1 LLHTVIV
8 IEYQLPHTN
17 NCNVTKLD
25 FSGTVEAD
33 DLSLFSNYWLWGEY
47 GTSKNNFLIVQGE
60 FCRIIDVVELKIL
73 FCNRVNGKCQ
83 FGRVRN
89 EQKRNYFEMKKS
101 RKVIV
106 VIILLLVVIVVGDL
120 VIRKARMAKKIET
133 VRIEKAEHGDLIELV
148 SAPGEIEPK
157 KKVDMS
163 AKLSTRIVD
172 LPHKEG
178 DRVTCGNPATNPPV
192 PASLLVQLDA
202 RDLESHLRSAQANRS
217 AQAARIEV
225 ENAAIASQK
234 ANIEGLAA
242 SLEEAQ
248 RDLERK
254 KGLLESQD
262 ISLSVFDQAKYKV
275 DGLIAQVAAAKH
287 TLESAQLNLVVLK
300 YNLEAADAA
309 IAQANEALSYTT
321 ITSPIDGVIT
331 RINAEV
337 GEVVM
342 TGTMNNPGTV
352 ILQVADLSQMLVVAQ
367 VDEAD
372 IGELAVGQTA
382 KVSVRAFP
390 DIHFTGTVDTIA
402 LTHRVS
408 DNRTKYFRTKILLD
422 NSPDI
427 AKLYSGLTA
436 DVDIQT
442 RIHKNV
448 LEVPS
453 QAVVAREVD
462 SLPLEIREN
471 SPELDKS
478 KTYAI
483 VVYRYIDGKAVVTPV
498 KIGPSDL
505 THTVITAGISEQDE
519 IVVGPFKVIDTLKH
533 NQNIKNE
540 RETESA
546 GDKDSDKSTAAG
558 PEK

>member
-1 LLHTVIV
+1 
-8 IEYQLPHTN
+8 
-17 NCNVTKLD
+17 
-25 FSGTVEAD
+25 
-33 DLSLFSNYWLWGEY
+33 
-47 GTSKNNFLIVQGE
+47 
-60 FCRIIDVVELKIL
+60 
-73 FCNRVNGKCQ
+73 
-83 FGRVRN
+83 
-89 EQKRNYFEMKKS
+89 MKKS
-101 RKVIV
+101 RKVIISIIV
-106 VIILLLVVIVVGDL
+106 VLVVLGVSVS
-120 VIRKARMAKKIET
+120 VMRKARMAKKIET
-133 VRIEKAEHGDLIELV
+133 VRIEKAERGDLIELV

-163 AKLSTRIVD
+163 AKVAARIVE

-178 DRVTCGNPATNPPV
+178 DRVTCGDPAANPPV

-202 RDLESHLRSAQANRS
+202 KDLESHLRSAQANRS
-217 AQAARIEV
+217 AQAAREEV
-225 ENAAIASQK
+225 DKAAIASQK
-234 ANIEGLAA
+234 ANLEGLAS

-248 RDLERK
+248 RDLDRK

-262 ISLSVFDQAKYKV
+262 VSLSVFDQAKYRV
-275 DGLIAQVAAAKH
+275 DGLIAQVAAAEH
-287 TLESAQLNLVVLK
+287 TLESAQLNLVVLR

-382 KVSVRAFP
+382 KVSVRAFS
-390 DIHFTGTVDTIA
+390 DIDFTGTVDTIA
-402 LTHRVS
+402 LTHRLS
-408 DNRTKYFRTKILLD
+408 DNRTKYFRTEILLAG
-422 NSPDI
+422 SPDV

-436 DVDIQT
+436 DVDIRT
-442 RIHKNV
+442 RTHKDV
-448 LEVPS
+448 LRVPS

-462 SLPLEIREN
+462 ILPLKIREN
-471 SPELDKS
+471 SPELNKN
-478 KTYAI
+478 KTHAI
-483 VVYRYIDGKAVVTPV
+483 VVYRYIDGKTVVTPV

-505 THTVITAGISEQDE
+505 THTIITAGISEEDE
-519 IVVGPFKVIDTLKH
+519 IVVGPFKVLDTLKH
-533 NQNIKNE
+533 DQNLKDE
-540 RETESA
+540 REAEPKS
-546 GDKDSDKSTAAG
+546 DKDSEKATAG
-558 PEK
+558 EPEK

>member
-1 LLHTVIV
+1 
-8 IEYQLPHTN
+8 
-17 NCNVTKLD
+17 
-25 FSGTVEAD
+25 
-33 DLSLFSNYWLWGEY
+33 
-47 GTSKNNFLIVQGE
+47 
-60 FCRIIDVVELKIL
+60 
-73 FCNRVNGKCQ
+73 
-83 FGRVRN
+83 
-89 EQKRNYFEMKKS
+89 MKKS

-106 VIILLLVVIVVGDL
+106 AIIVVLVVLVVG
-120 VIRKARMAKKIET
+120 ISMMRKARMAKKIET
-133 VRIEKAEHGDLIELV
+133 VRIEKAERGDLIELV

-163 AKLSTRIVD
+163 AKVSARIVD

-178 DRVTCGNPATNPPV
+178 DRVTCGDPAANPPV

-202 RDLESHLRSAQANRS
+202 KDLESYLRSAQANRS
-217 AQAARIEV
+217 AQAARVEV
-225 ENAAIASQK
+225 EKAAIASQK
-234 ANIEGLAA
+234 ASLEGLGA

-262 ISLSVFDQAKYKV
+262 VSLSVFDQAKYRV

-287 TLESAQLNLVVLK
+287 TLESVQLNLVVLK

-309 IAQANEALSYTT
+309 IAQAKEALSYTT

-382 KVSVRAFP
+382 KVSVRAFG
-390 DIHFTGTVDTIA
+390 DIDFTGTVDTIA
-402 LTHRVS
+402 LTHRLS
-408 DNRTKYFRTKILLD
+408 DNRTKYFRTEILLAG
-422 NSPDI
+422 SPDV

-436 DVDIQT
+436 DVDIRT
-442 RIHKNV
+442 RTHKDV
-448 LEVPS
+448 LKVPT

-462 SLPLEIREN
+462 TLPLEIREN

-478 KTYAI
+478 KTHAI
-483 VVYRYIDGKAVVTPV
+483 VVYRYIDGKTVVTPV

-505 THTVITAGISEQDE
+505 THTVITAGISEEDE
-519 IVVGPFKVIDTLKH
+519 IVVGPFKVLDTLKH
-533 NQNIKNE
+533 DQKLKDE
-540 RETESA
+540 REAESQSDEDSEKATA
-546 GDKDSDKSTAAG
+546 GK

>member
-1 LLHTVIV
+1 
-8 IEYQLPHTN
+8 
-17 NCNVTKLD
+17 
-25 FSGTVEAD
+25 
-33 DLSLFSNYWLWGEY
+33 
-47 GTSKNNFLIVQGE
+47 
-60 FCRIIDVVELKIL
+60 
-73 FCNRVNGKCQ
+73 
-83 FGRVRN
+83 
-89 EQKRNYFEMKKS
+89 MKKS
-101 RKVIV
+101 RKIIIAIIV
-106 VIILLLVVIVVGDL
+106 VVVVLWVG
-120 VIRKARMAKKIET
+120 VSGIRKARMAKKIET
-133 VRIEKAEHGDLIELV
+133 VRIEKAERGDLIELV

-163 AKLSTRIVD
+163 AKLSSRIVD

-178 DRVTCGNPATNPPV
+178 DRVTCGDPAANPPV

-202 RDLESHLRSAQANRS
+202 KDLESHLRSAQANRS
-217 AQAARIEV
+217 AQAARAEV
-225 ENAAIASQK
+225 DKAAIASQK
-234 ANIEGLAA
+234 ANIEGLAS

-248 RDLERK
+248 RDLDRK

-262 ISLSVFDQAKYKV
+262 VSLSIFDQAKYKV

-287 TLESAQLNLVVLK
+287 TLESAQLNLVVLRH
-300 YNLEAADAA
+300 NLEAADAA

-331 RINAEV
+331 QINAEV

-390 DIHFTGTVDTIA
+390 DNDFTGTVDTIA
-402 LTHRVS
+402 LTHRLS
-408 DNRTKYFRTKILLD
+408 NNGTKYFRTEILLAG
-422 NSPDI
+422 SPDV
-427 AKLYSGLTA
+427 ARLYSGLTA
-436 DVDIQT
+436 DVDIRT
-442 RIHKNV
+442 RTHKDV
-448 LEVPS
+448 LKVPS
-453 QAVVAREVD
+453 QAVMAREVD
-462 SLPLEIREN
+462 TLPLEIREN

-478 KTYAI
+478 KTHAI

-505 THTVITAGISEQDE
+505 THTIITAGISEEDE
-519 IVVGPFKVIDTLKH
+519 IVVGPFKVLDTLKH
-533 NQNIKNE
+533 DQKLKDE
-540 RETESA
+540 REAESQSNEESEKA
-546 GDKDSDKSTAAG
+546 AAG
-558 PEK
+558 KAEK

>member
-1 LLHTVIV
+1 
-8 IEYQLPHTN
+8 
-17 NCNVTKLD
+17 
-25 FSGTVEAD
+25 
-33 DLSLFSNYWLWGEY
+33 
-47 GTSKNNFLIVQGE
+47 
-60 FCRIIDVVELKIL
+60 
-73 FCNRVNGKCQ
+73 
-83 FGRVRN
+83 
-89 EQKRNYFEMKKS
+89 MKKS
-101 RKVIV
+101 RKVIIAIIV
-106 VIILLLVVIVVGDL
+106 VLVVLGVSISAM
-120 VIRKARMAKKIET
+120 RKARMAKKIET
-133 VRIEKAEHGDLIELV
+133 VRIEKAERGDLIELV

-163 AKLSTRIVD
+163 AKVAARIVE

-178 DRVTCGNPATNPPV
+178 DRVICGDPAANPPI
-192 PASLLVQLDA
+192 PASILVQLDA
-202 RDLESHLRSAQANRS
+202 KDLQSHLRSAQANRS
-217 AQAARIEV
+217 AQAARAEV
-225 ENAAIASQK
+225 DKAVIASQK
-234 ANIEGLAA
+234 ANLEGLAA

-262 ISLSVFDQAKYKV
+262 VSLSVFDQAKYRV

-300 YNLEAADAA
+300 HNLEAADAA
-309 IAQANEALSYTT
+309 IAQAKEALSYTT

-372 IGELAVGQTA
+372 IGELGVGQTA
-382 KVSVRAFP
+382 KVSVRAFS
-390 DIHFTGTVDTIA
+390 DIDFTGTVDTIA
-402 LTHRVS
+402 LTHRFS
-408 DNRTKYFRTKILLD
+408 DNRTKYFRTEILLAS
-422 NSPDI
+422 SPDV

-442 RIHKNV
+442 RTHKDV
-448 LEVPS
+448 LKVPS

-478 KTYAI
+478 KTHAI

-505 THTVITAGISEQDE
+505 THTIITAGISEEDE
-519 IVVGPFKVIDTLKH
+519 IVVGPFKVLDTLKH
-533 NQNIKNE
+533 DQNLKDE
-540 RETESA
+540 REDESQ
-546 GDKDSDKSTAAG
+546 SDEDNEKATTG
-558 PEK
+558 KPEK

>member
-1 LLHTVIV
+1 
-8 IEYQLPHTN
+8 
-17 NCNVTKLD
+17 
-25 FSGTVEAD
+25 
-33 DLSLFSNYWLWGEY
+33 
-47 GTSKNNFLIVQGE
+47 
-60 FCRIIDVVELKIL
+60 
-73 FCNRVNGKCQ
+73 
-83 FGRVRN
+83 
-89 EQKRNYFEMKKS
+89 MKKS
-101 RKVIV
+101 RKIIV
-106 VIILLLVVIVVGDL
+106 AIIVAGVVLVVGVSM
-120 VIRKARMAKKIET
+120 IRKARMAKKIEM
-133 VRIEKAEHGDLIELV
+133 VRIEKADRGDLIELV

-157 KKVDMS
+157 KKVDLS
-163 AKLSTRIVD
+163 AKVAARIVE

-178 DRVTCGNPATNPPV
+178 DRVTCGDPAANPPV

-202 RDLESHLRSAQANRS
+202 KDLESHLRSAQANRS
-217 AQAARIEV
+217 AQAARAEV
-225 ENAAIASQK
+225 EKAAIASQK
-234 ANIEGLAA
+234 ANLEGLAA

-300 YNLEAADAA
+300 HNLEAADAA

-331 RINAEV
+331 LINAEV

-382 KVSVRAFP
+382 KVSVRAFG
-390 DIHFTGTVDTIA
+390 DIDFTGTVDTIA
-402 LTHRVS
+402 LTHRLS
-408 DNRTKYFRTKILLD
+408 DNRTKYFRTEILLAGSSD
-422 NSPDI
+422 V

-436 DVDIQT
+436 DVDIRT
-442 RIHKNV
+442 RTHKDV
-448 LEVPS
+448 LKVPT

-462 SLPLEIREN
+462 LLPLEIREN

-478 KTYAI
+478 KTHAI

-505 THTVITAGISEQDE
+505 THTIITTGISEKDE
-519 IVVGPFKVIDTLKH
+519 IVVGPFKVLDTLKH
-533 NQNIKNE
+533 DQKLKDE
-540 RETESA
+540 REA
-546 GDKDSDKSTAAG
+546 GPQSDKDSNKATAG
-558 PEK
+558 EPEK

>member
-1 LLHTVIV
+1 
-8 IEYQLPHTN
+8 
-17 NCNVTKLD
+17 
-25 FSGTVEAD
+25 
-33 DLSLFSNYWLWGEY
+33 
-47 GTSKNNFLIVQGE
+47 
-60 FCRIIDVVELKIL
+60 
-73 FCNRVNGKCQ
+73 
-83 FGRVRN
+83 
-89 EQKRNYFEMKKS
+89 MKKS
-101 RKVIV
+101 RKVIIAIIV
-106 VIILLLVVIVVGDL
+106 VLVFLVVGVLGM
-120 VIRKARMAKKIET
+120 RKARMVKNIET
-133 VRIEKAEHGDLIELV
+133 VRIEKAGRGDLIELV

-163 AKLSTRIVD
+163 AKVAARIVE

-178 DRVTCGNPATNPPV
+178 DRVTCGDPAANPPV

-202 RDLESHLRSAQANRS
+202 KDLQSHLRSAQANRS
-217 AQAARIEV
+217 AQAARADV
-225 ENAAIASQK
+225 DKAAIASQK
-234 ANIEGLAA
+234 ANLEGLAS

-262 ISLSVFDQAKYKV
+262 VSLSVFDQAKYRV
-275 DGLIAQVAAAKH
+275 DGLRAQVSAAKH

-300 YNLEAADAA
+300 HNLEAADAA

-382 KVSVRAFP
+382 KVSVRAFS
-390 DIHFTGTVDTIA
+390 DIDFTGTVDTIA
-402 LTHRVS
+402 LTHRLS
-408 DNRTKYFRTKILLD
+408 DNRTKYFRTEILLAG
-422 NSPDI
+422 SPDV

-436 DVDIQT
+436 DVDIRT
-442 RIHKNV
+442 RTHKDV
-448 LEVPS
+448 LRVPS

-462 SLPLEIREN
+462 ILPLKIREN
-471 SPELDKS
+471 SPELNKN
-478 KTYAI
+478 KTHAI
-483 VVYRYIDGKAVVTPV
+483 VVYRYIDGKTVVTPV

-505 THTVITAGISEQDE
+505 THTIITAGISEEDE
-519 IVVGPFKVIDTLKH
+519 IVVGPFKVLDTLKH
-533 NQNIKNE
+533 DQNLKDE
-540 RETESA
+540 REAEPKS
-546 GDKDSDKSTAAG
+546 DKDSEKATAG
-558 PEK
+558 EPEK

>member
-1 LLHTVIV
+1 
-8 IEYQLPHTN
+8 
-17 NCNVTKLD
+17 
-25 FSGTVEAD
+25 
-33 DLSLFSNYWLWGEY
+33 
-47 GTSKNNFLIVQGE
+47 
-60 FCRIIDVVELKIL
+60 
-73 FCNRVNGKCQ
+73 
-83 FGRVRN
+83 
-89 EQKRNYFEMKKS
+89 MKKS
-101 RKVIV
+101 RKIIV
-106 VIILLLVVIVVGDL
+106 AIIVALVVLVVG
-120 VIRKARMAKKIET
+120 VSMIRKARMAKKIET
-133 VRIEKAEHGDLIELV
+133 VRIEKAERGDLIELV

-163 AKLSTRIVD
+163 AKVSARIVE

-178 DRVTCGNPATNPPV
+178 DRVTCGDPAANPPV

-202 RDLESHLRSAQANRS
+202 KDLQSHLRSAQANRS
-217 AQAARIEV
+217 AQAARVNV
-225 ENAAIASQK
+225 EKAAIASQK
-234 ANIEGLAA
+234 ANLEGLAA

-262 ISLSVFDQAKYKV
+262 ISLSVFDQAKYRA
-275 DGLIAQVAAAKH
+275 DGLRAQVAAAKH
-287 TLESAQLNLVVLK
+287 TLESVRLNLVVLK

-309 IAQANEALSYTT
+309 IAQAEEALSYTT

-382 KVSVRAFP
+382 KVSVRAFS
-390 DIHFTGTVDTIA
+390 DIDFTGTVDTIA
-402 LTHRVS
+402 LTHRLS
-408 DNRTKYFRTKILLD
+408 DNRTKYFRTEILLAGSSD
-422 NSPDI
+422 V
-427 AKLYSGLTA
+427 ARLYSGLTA

-442 RIHKNV
+442 RTHKDV
-448 LEVPS
+448 LKVPS

-462 SLPLEIREN
+462 LLPLEIREN

-478 KTYAI
+478 KTHAI

-505 THTVITAGISEQDE
+505 THTIITAGISEEDE
-519 IVVGPFKVIDTLKH
+519 IVVGPFKVLDILKH
-533 NQNIKNE
+533 DQKLKDE
-540 RETESA
+540 REAESQS
-546 GDKDSDKSTAAG
+546 DKDSEKATAG
-558 PEK
+558 EPEK

>member
-1 LLHTVIV
+1 
-8 IEYQLPHTN
+8 
-17 NCNVTKLD
+17 
-25 FSGTVEAD
+25 
-33 DLSLFSNYWLWGEY
+33 
-47 GTSKNNFLIVQGE
+47 
-60 FCRIIDVVELKIL
+60 
-73 FCNRVNGKCQ
+73 
-83 FGRVRN
+83 
-89 EQKRNYFEMKKS
+89 MKKS

-106 VIILLLVVIVVGDL
+106 AIIVVLVVLVVG
-120 VIRKARMAKKIET
+120 VSMMRKARMAKKIET
-133 VRIEKAEHGDLIELV
+133 VRIEKAERGDLIELV

-163 AKLSTRIVD
+163 AKVSARIVD

-178 DRVTCGNPATNPPV
+178 DRVTCGNPAANPPV

-202 RDLESHLRSAQANRS
+202 KDLESYLRSAQANRS
-217 AQAARIEV
+217 AQAARGEV
-225 ENAAIASQK
+225 EKAAIASQK
-234 ANIEGLAA
+234 ANLEGLAA
-242 SLEEAQ
+242 SLEEAE

-262 ISLSVFDQAKYKV
+262 ISLSVFDQAKYRV
-275 DGLIAQVAAAKH
+275 DGLRAQVAAAKH

-331 RINAEV
+331 LINAEV

-372 IGELAVGQTA
+372 IGELRVGQTA
-382 KVSVRAFP
+382 KVFVRAFP
-390 DIHFTGTVDTIA
+390 DIEFTGTVDTIA
-402 LTHRVS
+402 LTHRLS
-408 DNRTKYFRTKILLD
+408 DNRTKYFRTEILLD
-422 NSPDI
+422 NSPDV
-427 AKLYSGLTA
+427 AKLYSGLTT

-442 RIHKNV
+442 RTHKDV
-448 LEVPS
+448 LKVPS

-462 SLPLEIREN
+462 TLPLEIREN

-478 KTYAI
+478 KTHAI

-498 KIGPSDL
+498 KIGSSDL
-505 THTVITAGISEQDE
+505 THTIITAGISEEDE
-519 IVVGPFKVIDTLKH
+519 IVVGPFKMLDILKH
-533 NQNIKNE
+533 DQNLKDE
-540 RETESA
+540 REAESQSDEDSEKATA
-546 GDKDSDKSTAAG
+546 GK

>member
-1 LLHTVIV
+1 
-8 IEYQLPHTN
+8 
-17 NCNVTKLD
+17 
-25 FSGTVEAD
+25 
-33 DLSLFSNYWLWGEY
+33 
-47 GTSKNNFLIVQGE
+47 
-60 FCRIIDVVELKIL
+60 
-73 FCNRVNGKCQ
+73 
-83 FGRVRN
+83 
-89 EQKRNYFEMKKS
+89 MKKS
-101 RKVIV
+101 RKIIIAIIV
-106 VIILLLVVIVVGDL
+106 VLVVLWVGVS

-133 VRIEKAEHGDLIELV
+133 VRIEKADRGDLIELV

-163 AKLSTRIVD
+163 AKVSARIVA

-178 DRVTCGNPATNPPV
+178 DRVTCGNPAANPPV

-202 RDLESHLRSAQANRS
+202 KDLESYLRSAQANRS
-217 AQAARIEV
+217 AQAARVEV
-225 ENAAIASQK
+225 EKAAIASQN
-234 ANIEGLAA
+234 ANLEGLAS

-262 ISLSVFDQAKYKV
+262 ISLSVFDQAKYRV

-287 TLESAQLNLVVLK
+287 TLESVQLNLVVLK

-309 IAQANEALSYTT
+309 IAQAKEALSYTT

-372 IGELAVGQTA
+372 IGELRVGQTA

-390 DIHFTGTVDTIA
+390 DIDFTGTVDTIA
-402 LTHRVS
+402 LTHRLS
-408 DNRTKYFRTKILLD
+408 DNRTKYFRTEILLAG
-422 NSPDI
+422 SPDV

-436 DVDIQT
+436 DVDIRT
-442 RIHKNV
+442 RTHKNV
-448 LEVPS
+448 LKVPT

-462 SLPLEIREN
+462 LLPLEIREN
-471 SPELDKS
+471 SPELNKS
-478 KTYAI
+478 KTHAI

-505 THTVITAGISEQDE
+505 THTIITAGISEEDE
-519 IVVGPFKVIDTLKH
+519 IVVGPFKVLDTLKH
-533 NQNIKNE
+533 DQKLKDE
-540 RETESA
+540 RGRITKRRRQRQA
-546 GDKDSDKSTAAG
+546 YRRQT
-558 PEK
+558 

>member
-1 LLHTVIV
+1 
-8 IEYQLPHTN
+8 
-17 NCNVTKLD
+17 
-25 FSGTVEAD
+25 
-33 DLSLFSNYWLWGEY
+33 
-47 GTSKNNFLIVQGE
+47 
-60 FCRIIDVVELKIL
+60 
-73 FCNRVNGKCQ
+73 
-83 FGRVRN
+83 
-89 EQKRNYFEMKKS
+89 MKKS
-101 RKVIV
+101 RKIIIAIIV
-106 VIILLLVVIVVGDL
+106 VLVVLWVGVS

-133 VRIEKAEHGDLIELV
+133 VRIEKADRGDLIELV

-163 AKLSTRIVD
+163 AKVSARIVA

-178 DRVTCGNPATNPPV
+178 DRVTCGNPAANPPV

-202 RDLESHLRSAQANRS
+202 KDLESYLRSAQANRS
-217 AQAARIEV
+217 AQAARVEV
-225 ENAAIASQK
+225 EKAAIASQN
-234 ANIEGLAA
+234 ANLEGLAS

-262 ISLSVFDQAKYKV
+262 ISLSVFDQAKYRV

-287 TLESAQLNLVVLK
+287 TLESVQLNLVVLK

-309 IAQANEALSYTT
+309 IAQAKEALSYTT

-372 IGELAVGQTA
+372 IGELRVGQTA
-382 KVSVRAFP
+382 KVSVRAFG
-390 DIHFTGTVDTIA
+390 DIDFTGTVDTIA
-402 LTHRVS
+402 LTHRLS
-408 DNRTKYFRTKILLD
+408 DNRTKYFRTEILLAG
-422 NSPDI
+422 SPDV

-436 DVDIQT
+436 DVDIRT
-442 RIHKNV
+442 RTHKNV
-448 LEVPS
+448 LKVPT

-462 SLPLEIREN
+462 LLPLEIREN
-471 SPELDKS
+471 SHELNKS
-478 KTYAI
+478 KTHAI

-505 THTVITAGISEQDE
+505 THTIITAGISEEDE
-519 IVVGPFKVIDTLKH
+519 IVVGPFKVLDTLKH
-533 NQNIKNE
+533 DQKLKDE
-540 RETESA
+540 REDESQS
-546 GDKDSDKSTAAG
+546 DEDSDKPTAG
-558 PEK
+558 KPEK

>member
-1 LLHTVIV
+1 
-8 IEYQLPHTN
+8 
-17 NCNVTKLD
+17 
-25 FSGTVEAD
+25 
-33 DLSLFSNYWLWGEY
+33 
-47 GTSKNNFLIVQGE
+47 
-60 FCRIIDVVELKIL
+60 
-73 FCNRVNGKCQ
+73 
-83 FGRVRN
+83 
-89 EQKRNYFEMKKS
+89 MKKS
-101 RKVIV
+101 RKIIIAIIV
-106 VIILLLVVIVVGDL
+106 VLVVLWVGVS

-133 VRIEKAEHGDLIELV
+133 VRIEKADRGDLIELV

-163 AKLSTRIVD
+163 AKVSARIVA

-178 DRVTCGNPATNPPV
+178 DRVTCGNPAANPPV

-202 RDLESHLRSAQANRS
+202 KDLESYLRSAQANRS
-217 AQAARIEV
+217 AQAARVEV
-225 ENAAIASQK
+225 EKAAIASQN
-234 ANIEGLAA
+234 ANLEGLAA

-262 ISLSVFDQAKYKV
+262 ISLSVFDQAKYRV

-287 TLESAQLNLVVLK
+287 TLESVQLNLVVLK

-309 IAQANEALSYTT
+309 IAQAKEALSYTT

-372 IGELAVGQTA
+372 IGELRVGQTA
-382 KVSVRAFP
+382 KVSVRAFG
-390 DIHFTGTVDTIA
+390 DIDFTGTVDTIA
-402 LTHRVS
+402 LTHRLS
-408 DNRTKYFRTKILLD
+408 DNRTKYFRTEILLAG
-422 NSPDI
+422 SPDV

-436 DVDIQT
+436 DVDIRT
-442 RIHKNV
+442 RTHKDI
-448 LEVPS
+448 LKVPS

-462 SLPLEIREN
+462 LLPLKIREN

-478 KTYAI
+478 KTHAI

-505 THTVITAGISEQDE
+505 THTVITAGISEEDE
-519 IVVGPFKVIDTLKH
+519 IVVGPFKVLDTLKH
-533 NQNIKNE
+533 DQKLKDE
-540 RETESA
+540 REDESQS
-546 GDKDSDKSTAAG
+546 DEDSDKPTAG
-558 PEK
+558 KPEK